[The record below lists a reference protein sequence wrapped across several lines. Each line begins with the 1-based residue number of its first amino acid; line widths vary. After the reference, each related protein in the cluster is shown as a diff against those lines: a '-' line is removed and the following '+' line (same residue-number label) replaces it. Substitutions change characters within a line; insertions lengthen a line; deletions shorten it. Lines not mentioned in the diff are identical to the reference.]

1 MNIKKKLNIALGGIL
16 TSLLIFASPSLLA
29 EKQGHDDHSE
39 HKEKPT
45 EHNEDKHDDMKD
57 DHANKKDDDGHGH
70 EKKPDDDGHGHEEKP
85 DDDGHGHEEKSA
97 GHDEEEEDAD
107 VELSKDQMEKAGIET
122 MTLKSRSVSNQISA
136 LSEVKLN
143 QYKTI
148 NVSSSLTTR
157 IEKRH
162 VRMGDFVKKGDL
174 LITLHTISTPDMSA
188 NLSADKLSRAD
199 LNASITTT
207 IAEMEASIAEA
218 KGELAAAT
226 ATWDRVRSLGR
237 DAVSGKRYVAAKIAR
252 EQAAGKL
259 KAYQKSRSKI
269 KRLGKPK
276 QAKNFVKE
284 HYELRAEQSGM
295 VIQDDFIL
303 GQIVNPEDVLLV
315 ISDMDH
321 LWVEANIKP
330 SQASKIFIGSSATI
344 ESNGKHMSGKVIF
357 IGRILNEKTRT
368 LPVRIEVLTSDSS
381 LFPGQFVKTKISSK
395 ATHNALVVPSEAVLR
410 SSDGDWMLF
419 VEETKGQFIPKEIEI
434 IENLGNTVVIKG
446 IEEGVT
452 IVSKGAFFVQSELAK
467 SGFSVHNH

>member
-1 MNIKKKLNIALGGIL
+1 MNIKTKLNITLGGIL
-16 TSLLIFASPSLLA
+16 ATLLIFASPSLLA

-57 DHANKKDDDGHGH
+57 DHADEKGDG
-70 EKKPDDDGHGHEEKP
+70 DGHEEKAAS
-85 DDDGHGHEEKSA
+85 HGEEEK
-97 GHDEEEEDAD
+97 GAD
-107 VELSKDQMEKAGIET
+107 VELSKDQMERAGIET
-122 MTLKSRSVSNQISA
+122 IKLKSRSVSNQISA

-162 VRMGDFVKKGDL
+162 VRMGDSVKKGDL
-174 LITLHTISTPDMSA
+174 LVTLHTISTPDMSA

-226 ATWDRVRSLGR
+226 ATWNRVRSLGR

-252 EQAAGKL
+252 EQATGKL

-321 LWVEANIKP
+321 LWVEASIKP
-330 SQASKIFIGSSATI
+330 AQASKISIGSSATI
-344 ESNGKHMSGKVIF
+344 EPNGEKLSGKVIF

-368 LPVRIEVLTSDSS
+368 LPVRIEVRTPSSS
-381 LFPGQFVKTKISSK
+381 LYPGQFVKTQINSK

-419 VEETKGQFIPKEIEI
+419 IEKTKGRFIPKEVEI
-434 IENLGNTVVIKG
+434 IENLGNTVVIEG

>member
-1 MNIKKKLNIALGGIL
+1 MNIKTKSNITLGGIL
-16 TSLLIFASPSLLA
+16 ATFLFFSSTSLFA
-29 EKQGHDDHSE
+29 EKQGHEEHDEHEETSTE
-39 HKEKPT
+39 HKKNGAIKE
-45 EHNEDKHDDMKD
+45 
-57 DHANKKDDDGHGH
+57 DHADEKDDGHGH
-70 EKKPDDDGHGHEEKP
+70 KEEAGGHG
-85 DDDGHGHEEKSA
+85 
-97 GHDEEEEDAD
+97 EEEGGTD
-107 VELSKDQMEKAGIET
+107 VELSREQMKRAGIQT
-122 MTLKSRSVSNQISA
+122 MSLKSQSVSNQISA

-157 IEKRH
+157 VEKRH

-174 LITLHTISTPDMSA
+174 LVTLHTISTPDMSA

-226 ATWDRVRSLGR
+226 ATWNRVRSLGR

-252 EQAAGKL
+252 QQAEGKL

-276 QAKNFVKE
+276 RAESFVKD

-295 VIQDDFIL
+295 VIQDDFVL

-315 ISDMDH
+315 ISDMEH
-321 LWVEANIKP
+321 LWVEASIKP
-330 SQASKIFIGSSATI
+330 TQVSKISIGSSAII
-344 ESNGKHMSGKVIF
+344 ESSGKKLFGKVIF

-368 LPVRIEVLTSDSS
+368 LPVRIEVKTTGSS
-381 LFPGQFVKTKISSK
+381 LYPGQFVKTKISSK
-395 ATHNALVVPSEAVLR
+395 TTYNALVVPSEAVLR

-419 VEETKGQFIPKEIEI
+419 VEETKGRFVPKEVEI
-434 IENLGNTVVIKG
+434 IENLGKSVVIEG
-446 IEEGVT
+446 IEEGIT

>member
-1 MNIKKKLNIALGGIL
+1 MNIKTKSNITLGGIL
-16 TSLLIFASPSLLA
+16 ATFLFFSFTSLLA
-29 EKQGHDDHSE
+29 EKQGHEEHGEHEETSTE
-39 HKEKPT
+39 HKKNGAIKE
-45 EHNEDKHDDMKD
+45 
-57 DHANKKDDDGHGH
+57 DHADEKDDGHGH
-70 EKKPDDDGHGHEEKP
+70 KEEAGGHG
-85 DDDGHGHEEKSA
+85 
-97 GHDEEEEDAD
+97 EEEGGTD
-107 VELSKDQMEKAGIET
+107 VELSREQMKRAGIQT
-122 MTLKSRSVSNQISA
+122 MSLKSQSVSNQISA

-157 IEKRH
+157 VEKRH

-174 LITLHTISTPDMSA
+174 LVTLHTISTPDMSA

-226 ATWDRVRSLGR
+226 ATWNRVRSLGR

-252 EQAAGKL
+252 QQAEGKL

-276 QAKNFVKE
+276 RAESFVKD

-295 VIQDDFIL
+295 VIQDDFVL

-315 ISDMDH
+315 ISDMEH
-321 LWVEANIKP
+321 LWVEASIKP
-330 SQASKIFIGSSATI
+330 TQVSKISIGSSAII
-344 ESNGKHMSGKVIF
+344 ESSGKKLFGKVIF

-368 LPVRIEVLTSDSS
+368 LPVRIEVKTTGSS
-381 LFPGQFVKTKISSK
+381 LYPGQFVKTKISSK
-395 ATHNALVVPSEAVLR
+395 TTYNALVVPSEAVLR

-419 VEETKGQFIPKEIEI
+419 VEETKGRFVPKEVEI
-434 IENLGNTVVIKG
+434 IENLGKSVVIEG
-446 IEEGVT
+446 IEEGIT